1 MSTMPSSLEGD
12 RARLSFI
19 DGQLPDI
26 ERSLIALR
34 ATLKRDRT
42 GVAEIKSE
50 ILNLEHS
57 LAWLYLEK
65 ALAKERLDSYKYPV
79 LTLPTELVSE
89 IFIHS
94 LPLYPLCP
102 PLLGFNSPTIL
113 SHICRQW
120 REIALATP
128 ALWRAIRLSDPHIA
142 FEHQWRIADAWL
154 VRSVCCPLSMHVNEE
169 QLFPAILPCRARLE
183 HLKLIITDPV
193 DLSPL
198 HGPMP
203 SLRQLDLSLGWQSV
217 GAFTFDNV
225 PLLRS
230 VTMNYSAS
238 RVVGLPWAQLTSL
251 TLDHV
256 DRDQCVRV
264 LQQTSC
270 LVHCKLVLQTL
281 WTSGSGGPDITLP
294 NITLPCLQSL
304 VLYAVKEVYGPTAA
318 FFGTFITPALL
329 SLDIAEAFLGRIP
342 MNTLASFIERSG
354 CQLEEVSIYFLIR
367 TRARLEMDFRAA
379 FPSIPK
385 FTLVS

>member
-1 MSTMPSSLEGD
+1 MPTMPSSLEGD
-12 RARLSFI
+12 RARLVSI

-34 ATLKRDRT
+34 AALKRDRT
-42 GVAEIKSE
+42 GVAETRSK
-50 ILNLEHS
+50 ILNLEDS
-57 LAWLYLEK
+57 LAWMYLEK

-113 SHICRQW
+113 LQICRQW
-120 REIALATP
+120 REIALTTP
-128 ALWRAIRLSDPHIA
+128 ALWRAIQLSDPHIA
-142 FEHQWRIADAWL
+142 FKHQWRIADAWL
-154 VRSVCCPLSMHVNEE
+154 VRSGCCPLSMHVNEE
-169 QLFPAILPCRARLE
+169 QLFPALLPCRARLE

-193 DLSPL
+193 NLSPL

-203 SLRQLDLSLGWQSV
+203 LLRQLDLSLGWHL

-225 PLLRS
+225 PLLHS
-230 VTMNYSAS
+230 VTMDYGAL
-238 RVVGLPWAQLTSL
+238 RVVRLPWAQLTSL
-251 TLDHV
+251 TLNHV
-256 DRDQCVRV
+256 DREQCGRV

-270 LVHCKLVLQTL
+270 LVHCKLVFRNL
-281 WTSGSGGPDITLP
+281 WSRGSVETDIA
-294 NITLPCLQSL
+294 LPCLKSL
-304 VLYAVKEVYGPTAA
+304 VLYAVEEVDGWQGAA
-318 FFGTFITPALL
+318 FFGTLITPSLL
-329 SLDIAEAFLGRIP
+329 SLDIAEVFLGQIP
-342 MNTLASFIERSG
+342 TKMLASFIERSG
-354 CQLEEVSIYFLIR
+354 CQLEEVSIYFPIR

-385 FTLVS
+385 FALVS